1 MKKINKRD
9 AERILSYLEKAKL
22 IINQN
27 RERSDDREIFM
38 DEDIAQECIDC
49 VSEILIAINNTVL

>member
-9 AERILSYLEKAKL
+9 AERILSHLRKAKS

-27 RERSDDREIFM
+27 RELSDDEEICM
-38 DEDIAQECIDC
+38 DENIAQDCIDML
-49 VSEILIAINNTVL
+49 SEIMIALNNTLL

>member
-1 MKKINKRD
+1 MKKISKRD
-9 AERILSYLEKAKL
+9 AERILSHLEKAKS

-27 RERSDDREIFM
+27 REKSDDGEIFM
-38 DEDIAQECIDC
+38 DENIAQECIDR